1 MMSKKRNRNS
11 GPDKNAQANAALNS
25 KIPPLVE
32 KMIAH
37 LKNGRLVEAAKLF
50 LTGQTSGIFPGDH
63 TLAKK
68 LVKTIGKNATSRII
82 IAFAHYPCP
91 FCKKG
96 WSKCLDCKGHGHI
109 NHDMICE
116 RCLGIGA
123 VRCDFCDGSGW
134 MAMQDVPEGLR
145 ITVFTKR
152 AQTALKRLKLIFA
165 EPLPRPSK
173 NSPFT
178 ALKKSARLLVKV
190 DRYMGVLEN
199 VLIMADKLRI
209 SEPQFKNKIG
219 RITPLCVEAAAK
231 GKKYVREIINCMAVS
246 ARLEMEVTKKGSPKH
261 KLAKKRME
269 FYRSLLEKSDIF
281 VSLSDQHPFLE
292 KAIRKSVPKKPRGN
306 KKIPPPGGSSN

>member
-1 MMSKKRNRNS
+1 MMGKKRNYNS
-11 GPDKNAQANAALNS
+11 WPDKNAQANAALDS

-37 LKNGRLVEAAKLF
+37 LKNGRFIKAAKLF
-50 LTGQTSGIFPGDH
+50 LTAQTRGIFQGDH

-68 LVKTIGKNATSRII
+68 LVQTIGKNATSRII

-96 WSKCLDCKGHGHI
+96 RTNCRDCKGRGHI

-116 RCLGIGA
+116 QCLGIGV

-134 MAMQDVPEGLR
+134 MAMEDIPEGLR
-145 ITVFTKR
+145 ITVFIRR
-152 AQTALKRLKLIFA
+152 AQTAIRRLKLIFA
-165 EPLPRPSK
+165 KPLPWPSK
-173 NSPFT
+173 NSPLT
-178 ALKKSARLLVKV
+178 ALKKSARLLIKV

-199 VLIMADKLRI
+199 ALVIAERLRI
-209 SEPQFKNKIG
+209 SEPQFKNRIGKIT
-219 RITPLCVEAAAK
+219 RLCVEAAAE

-246 ARLEMEVTKKGSPKH
+246 AQFEMEVTKKGSPKH

-269 FYRSLLEKSDIF
+269 FYRNLLKQSDTF

-292 KAIRKSVPKKPRGN
+292 KAIKKSVPKKTHG
-306 KKIPPPGGSSN
+306 KI

>member
-1 MMSKKRNRNS
+1 MGKKRNHNS
-11 GPDKNAQANAALNS
+11 GPDKNAQADAALNS
-25 KIPPLVE
+25 KISPLVE
-32 KMIAH
+32 EMLAH
-37 LKNGRLVEAAKLF
+37 LKNGRIVEAAKLF
-50 LTGQTSGIFPGDH
+50 LAGQADGIFPPGH
-63 TLAKK
+63 NLPEK
-68 LVKTIGKNATSRII
+68 LVKTIGKKATSRII
-82 IAFAHYPCP
+82 FAFAHYPCP

-96 WSKCLDCKGHGHI
+96 RSKCRDCGGHGHI
-109 NHDMICE
+109 DHNMICE
-116 RCLGIGA
+116 QCLGLGV

-145 ITVFTKR
+145 IAVFIKR

-165 EPLPRPSK
+165 KPLPRPLK

-219 RITPLCVEAAAK
+219 KITQLCVEAAAE
-231 GKKYVREIINCMAVS
+231 GKKYVREIINCMVVS
-246 ARLEMEVTKKGSPKH
+246 ARLEMEVTEKGSLEH

-292 KAIRKSVPKKPRGN
+292 KAIRESVSKKPRG
-306 KKIPPPGGSSN
+306 KV